1 MSTETAS
8 YIRLLNGYFSRPDY
22 FHADVEKG
30 TIRTPAGT
38 RMCTLSDD
46 FLLGFR
52 SALIFECGKAGD
64 RVFKRCG
71 FRWGQAFIQRFDRE
85 ISEHYGVP
93 ARDMST
99 GLIERALDEAFRYHG
114 WGKLTIDLSDYDHG
128 YVQIAVHDSVMPAVI
143 GNAERPTD
151 ALMAGFFAAVFT
163 YYADTELDCIQTEC
177 PSRGASASRFVVGLA
192 DRIAPATKYVADKLG
207 HTVIMNR
214 LKNPVE

>member
-8 YIRLLNGYFSRPDY
+8 YIRMLNGYYSRPD
-22 FHADVEKG
+22 FFKADVEKG
-30 TIRTPAGT
+30 TIRTPTGT
-38 RMCTLSDD
+38 RMCALTDD

-71 FRWGQAFIQRFDRE
+71 FRWGQTFIQRFDRE
-85 ISEHYGVP
+85 LSEYYGVP

-114 WGKLTIDLSDYDHG
+114 WGKLEIDLSDYDFG
-128 YVQIAVHDSVMPAVI
+128 FVQISVSDSVMPAVI
-143 GNAERPTD
+143 GTSERPTD
-151 ALMAGFFAAVFT
+151 ALMAGFFAAIFT
-163 YYADTELDCIQTEC
+163 YYSDTELDCIQTEC
-177 PSRGASASRFVVGLA
+177 PSRGALASRFVVGLA
-192 DRIAPATKYVADKLG
+192 DRIAPTTKFVADKLT

>member
-22 FHADVEKG
+22 FQADVEKG
-30 TIRTPAGT
+30 TIRTPTGT
-38 RMCTLSDD
+38 RMCALTDD

-52 SALIFECGKAGD
+52 SALVYECGKAGD
-64 RVFKRCG
+64 KVFKRCG
-71 FRWGQAFIQRFDRE
+71 FRWGTTFIQRFDRE
-85 ISEHYGVP
+85 LSEHYGVP

-114 WGKLTIDLSDYDHG
+114 WGKLEIDLSDYDHG
-128 YVQIAVHDSVMPAVI
+128 FVQLKVTDSVMPAVI
-143 GNAERPTD
+143 GPAERPSD

-163 YYADTELDCIQTEC
+163 YYSDTELDCHQTDC
-177 PSRGASASRFVVGLA
+177 PSRGAEASRFVVGLA
-192 DRIAPATKYVADKLG
+192 GRIAPVTKLLADKLS
-207 HTVIMNR
+207 HNVIMNR